1 MSVDASLIDLLPE
14 DELRLLAAGDHLRP
28 WLWLGAHPLQW
39 QGTDGVRFAVW
50 APAAQRV
57 SVVGS
62 FNDWDADR
70 HPMRLRGETG
80 IWEVFVPQ
88 AAIGDFYKFALI
100 DAQGQ
105 PLPLKADPYAFRAEL
120 RPANASIVA
129 GLPLPVALPSGR
141 AEANRREAPLSI
153 YELHPASWRREGDG
167 FPDWDLLARELPPY
181 AAALGF
187 THVELLPVTEYPFDP
202 SWGYQTLGLHAP
214 TARLGP
220 PEGLQRFV
228 TACHAAGLGVLLDF
242 VPAHFPEDPHGL
254 ARFDGSPL
262 YEYAD
267 PREGWHQD
275 WHTLIY
281 DFGKPQVR
289 QFLCGAALFWAER
302 HGVDGLRVDA
312 VASMLYRDYSRQ
324 PGEWIPNVHGGRENL
339 EAVALLRRMNEI
351 LGREVP
357 GFITIAEES
366 TAFPLVSAP
375 TSSGGLGFHYK
386 WNLGW
391 MNDTLHYM
399 RELPIFR
406 QWHHEK
412 ITFGLV
418 YAFNE
423 NFVLPLSHDEVVHA
437 KGALI
442 AKMPADDRPLADMP
456 LAVQG
461 QPDRWDTP
469 GDWQRFASLRA
480 YYGFMWATP
489 ARSCCSWARSSRR
502 PKNGI
507 SNPRCRG
514 ACWSVPPM
522 QACSGWWRRSTRCT
536 GNGRRCIGRRRNPAA
551 SNGCRIRTASSR
563 CLLLHGT
570 VPARRRWW
578 WSATSRRWRGRTIGC
593 RCRRRWC
600 LPLRCPVGQDGSCCW
615 IPMLKP
621 SGALIGCQADRN
633 PGSRMAPWCCSCRR
647 CPRSFSWPR
656 PMPLPLIPQFD
667 DDDGQDPSSPAR
679 TA

>member
-480 YYGFMWATP
+480 YYGFMWGHPGKKLLFMGQEFAQTQEWDFESPLPWSLLERPAHAGVQRLVEALNALYRQWPALHRQEAEPSGFEWLQDQDREQSVFAFARHCPGEATVVVVSNFTPVAREDYRLPLP
-489 ARSCCSWARSSRR
+489 ASM
-502 PKNGI
+502 
-507 SNPRCRG
+507 
-514 ACWSVPPM
+514 V
-522 QACSGWWRRSTRCT
+522 
-536 GNGRRCIGRRRNPAA
+536 PAA
-551 SNGCRIRTASSR
+551 SLSR
-563 CLLLHGT
+563 WAGWQLLLDTDAEAFGGT
-570 VPARRRWW
+570 DWMPGRPEPRIEDGTLVLQLPPMSTLFLVAAADAA
-578 WSATSRRWRGRTIGC
+578 ATDS
-593 RCRRRWC
+593 
-600 LPLRCPVGQDGSCCW
+600 PV
-615 IPMLKP
+615 
-621 SGALIGCQADRN
+621 
-633 PGSRMAPWCCSCRR
+633 
-647 CPRSFSWPR
+647 
-656 PMPLPLIPQFD
+656 
-667 DDDGQDPSSPAR
+667 
-679 TA
+679 